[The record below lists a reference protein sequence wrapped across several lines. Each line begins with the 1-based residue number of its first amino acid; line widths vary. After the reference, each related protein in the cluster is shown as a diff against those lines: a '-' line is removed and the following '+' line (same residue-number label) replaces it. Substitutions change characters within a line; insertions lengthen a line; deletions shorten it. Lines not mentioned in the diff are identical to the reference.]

1 MEDITTAVRA
11 VCITAAGI
19 CIISHITEGTRL
31 RSQAEFVYRLVFAI
45 VVAGLIFN
53 GRKQIELPD
62 LSSFDSNEFSFSTE
76 AYDNAVAEQ
85 TASNIS
91 DILSSQLSAAGITV
105 DDIKTEINISEESG
119 ISINRIIIRTAD
131 FNKAAEII
139 RSSLGQETEVVN
151 GNS

>member
-1 MEDITTAVRA
+1 MENVTIAVRA
-11 VCITAAGI
+11 VCVTAVGI
-19 CIISHITEGTRL
+19 CIVSHITEGTRL
-31 RSQAEFVYRLVFAI
+31 HSQAEFIYRLIFAI

-62 LSSFDSNEFSFSTE
+62 LSGFDSNEFSFSTE

-85 TASNIS
+85 TASNIT
-91 DILSSQLSAAGITV
+91 DILLSQLNAAGISV
-105 DDIKTEINISEESG
+105 DDIVTEVNISEDNG
-119 ISINRIIIRTAD
+119 ISINRVIIRTAD
-131 FNKAAEII
+131 FEIAAEII

>member
-11 VCITAAGI
+11 VCVMAAGI
-19 CIISHITEGTRL
+19 CIISHLTEGTRL

-45 VVAGLIFN
+45 VVAGLIFSSS
-53 GRKQIELPD
+53 KKIELPD
-62 LSSFDSNEFSFSTE
+62 LSVFDSNEFSFSTE

-91 DILSSQLSAAGITV
+91 DILLSQLCAAGITV
-105 DDIKTEINISEESG
+105 DDIVTEVHISEESG
-119 ISINRIIIRTAD
+119 ISINRVIIRTAD
-131 FNKAAEII
+131 FERAAEII
-139 RSSLGQETEVVN
+139 RSSLGQETEVIN

>member
-1 MEDITTAVRA
+1 MENVTIYVKAVCVTAV
-11 VCITAAGI
+11 GI
-19 CIISHITEGTRL
+19 CIVSHITEGTRL
-31 RSQAEFVYRLVFAI
+31 RSQAEFIYRLIFAI

-76 AYDNAVAEQ
+76 VYDNAVAEQ

-91 DILSSQLSAAGITV
+91 DILLSQLNAAAILV
-105 DDIKTEINISEESG
+105 DDIVTEVNISEDSG
-119 ISINRIIIRTAD
+119 ISINRVIIRTAD
-131 FNKAAEII
+131 FERAAEII

-151 GNS
+151 GNN